1 MSLKPAYFAKEA
13 AINTRRNL
21 LMAAAAVLA
30 VTLSMFFVG
39 STMMVWRFFDNVTAR
54 WKNDVQINAFLA
66 DDATESQR
74 SAAEVEIREW
84 NEVKAV
90 TFISKEEALE
100 EFREMFADQEALV
113 DSVTADTLPASFRIS
128 LEDPSMLPQVQD
140 RLEKVAGIDDVVS
153 AQEEVKRVQRV
164 VTILN
169 AFLLVLAVILVI
181 AAVVLVSNTIRLA
194 IYARRREIEIMRL
207 VGATNWF
214 IRWPFILEGLFQG
227 LVGAGLAIAILLV
240 VKKLAVQWLSNTAS
254 FLPLGIP
261 GTFVAFAAFA
271 MVFLSVLIAGGG
283 SALSLRRYLDV

>member
-1 MSLKPAYFAKEA
+1 
-13 AINTRRNL
+13 
-21 LMAAAAVLA
+21 
-30 VTLSMFFVG
+30 
-39 STMMVWRFFDNVTAR
+39 
-54 WKNDVQINAFLA
+54 
-66 DDATESQR
+66 
-74 SAAEVEIREW
+74 
-84 NEVKAV
+84 
-90 TFISKEEALE
+90 
-100 EFREMFADQEALV
+100 
-113 DSVTADTLPASFRIS
+113 
-128 LEDPSMLPQVQD
+128 MLPQVQD

-181 AAVVLVSNTIRLA
+181 AAIVLVSNTIRLA

-214 IRWPFILEGLFQG
+214 IRWPFIIEGLFQG

-240 VKKLAVQWLSNTAS
+240 VKKFAVQWLANTAS

-261 GTFVAFAAFA
+261 GAFVAFAGFT
-271 MVFLSVLIAGGG
+271 MVLLSVLIAGGG